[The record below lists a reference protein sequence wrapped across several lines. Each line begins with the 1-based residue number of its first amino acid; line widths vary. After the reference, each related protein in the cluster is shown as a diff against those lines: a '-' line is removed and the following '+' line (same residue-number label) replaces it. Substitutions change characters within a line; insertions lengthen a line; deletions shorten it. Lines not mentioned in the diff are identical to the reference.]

1 MTRKIWGKYKKN
13 VTGEYINK
21 TKMATGDVNQIAKLA
36 TSWKILLLFLTVI
49 SNDSQTLMFLSGFCV
64 AGEF

>member
-1 MTRKIWGKYKKN
+1 
-13 VTGEYINK
+13 
-21 TKMATGDVNQIAKLA
+21 MATGDVNQIAKLA

>member
-1 MTRKIWGKYKKN
+1 VFLSGLAVWDRRRIKKTRMTRKIWGKYKKN

-36 TSWKILLLFLTVI
+36 TS
-49 SNDSQTLMFLSGFCV
+49 
-64 AGEF
+64 